1 MGPQHRKEPHFG
13 PTSDP
18 CACLQH
24 LRCRRTDLLVVS
36 DWFVTTLTRTTRN
49 ASLGRRQS
57 SENPGPT
64 AERLLCL
71 MCTPTT
77 REDDQYLHV
86 NTKEYYDNITHS
98 RIRIYSIYIYSTCV
112 YIYTYTYVCMPV
124 YIYICK
130 RYVCMYVC
138 IMYVCVCMYMY
149 IYICVYLYMYILIHG
164 IYIFCANTNINK

>member
-98 RIRIYSIYIYSTCV
+98 RIRIYSIYIQYVCIYIHMYV
-112 YIYTYTYVCMPV
+112 CLYIYITYVNVMYVCMYNVCMCMYVHV
-124 YIYICK
+124 YIYI
-130 RYVCMYVC
+130 YVC
-138 IMYVCVCMYMY
+138 IC
-149 IYICVYLYMYILIHG
+149 ICIFLYMA
-164 IYIFCANTNINK
+164 YIFSALIQI

>member
-1 MGPQHRKEPHFG
+1 MGPQHRKEPDFG

-112 YIYTYTYVCMPV
+112 CIYIYTYVYVCL
-124 YIYICK
+124 YICK

-138 IMYVCVCMYMY
+138 MYNVCMCMYVHV
-149 IYICVYLYMYILIHG
+149 YICVFVYVYSYTWH
-164 IYIFCANTNINK
+164 IYFLR

>member
-98 RIRIYSIYIYSTCV
+98 RIRIYSIYIQYVCV
-112 YIYTYTYVCMPV
+112 YIYTYVYVCL
-124 YIYICK
+124 YIYIHICK
-130 RYVCMYVC
+130 CYVCMYVC
-138 IMYVCVCMYMY
+138 MYNVCMCMYVHVY
-149 IYICVYLYMYILIHG
+149 VYLYMYILIHG

>member
-98 RIRIYSIYIYSTCV
+98 RIRVYSIYIYTVRV
-112 YIYTYTYVCMPV
+112 YIYIHMYVCL
-124 YIYICK
+124 YIYNICK

-149 IYICVYLYMYILIHG
+149 IYIYVCICICIFLYMA
-164 IYIFCANTNINK
+164 YIFSALIQI

>member
-112 YIYTYTYVCMPV
+112 YIYTYVCMPV
-124 YIYICK
+124 YIYTYVNVM
-130 RYVCMYVC
+130 YVCMYVC

-149 IYICVYLYMYILIHG
+149 MSICICIFLYMA
-164 IYIFCANTNINK
+164 YIFSALIQI

>member
-112 YIYTYTYVCMPV
+112 CIYIHMYMYACI
-124 YIYICK
+124 YIYIYVNVM
-130 RYVCMYVC
+130 YVCMYVC

-149 IYICVYLYMYILIHG
+149 MSICICIFLYMA
-164 IYIFCANTNINK
+164 YIFSALIQI